1 MFESNRRNVRQL
13 VWPSEITTDYDLAS
27 TFPIRP
33 FSLRESPVGLR
44 SERSTLLDSARS
56 MREIA
61 TLESPPLHALLCIYA
76 YTLSVYSGLARYT
89 PLCRHA

>member
-1 MFESNRRNVRQL
+1 MFESNRRNVRPL
-13 VWPSEITTDYDLAS
+13 VWPTEITDYDLAS
-27 TFPIRP
+27 TFSIRP
-33 FSLRESPVGLR
+33 FSSVKSPVGVR

-61 TLESPPLHALLCIYA
+61 KLESPPLHAVLCIYA
-76 YTLSVYSGLARYT
+76 YTLSVYSLARYT